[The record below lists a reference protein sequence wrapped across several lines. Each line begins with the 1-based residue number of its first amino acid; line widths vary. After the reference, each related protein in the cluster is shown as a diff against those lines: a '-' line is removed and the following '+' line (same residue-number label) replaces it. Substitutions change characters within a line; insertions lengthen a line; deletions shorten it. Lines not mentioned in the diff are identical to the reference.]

1 MQSVS
6 TPSHLTKSSNVA
18 VIDSW
23 SISTHSFISF
33 AQKMNA
39 RPLIHSKLLKN
50 WKRILAQAP
59 NRHKH
64 TISFR
69 PVRKTLQRVRDCQND
84 AKILTK
90 PLFGIFFGGISHE
103 ISLTLSLIINLFRMF
118 VCFDVYW
125 MFVSRTMP
133 SVNMPFKNNALLNL
147 HDLFEWQPY
156 LNFFSVCNAANVP
169 IDGVWER

>member
-1 MQSVS
+1 MPSVS
-6 TPSHLTKSSNVA
+6 TPSHLTKSSNAA

-23 SISTHSFISF
+23 SISAHLFISF

-50 WKRILAQAP
+50 WKRNLAQAP

-64 TISFR
+64 TIFFR

-90 PLFGIFFGGISHE
+90 PLFGIFFRWIAHE
-103 ISLTLSLIINLFRMF
+103 MSLTFHWLLIDFECLFISIFIGCLFRER
-118 VCFDVYW
+118 CQA
-125 MFVSRTMP
+125 SIC
-133 SVNMPFKNNALLNL
+133 LLKIT
-147 HDLFEWQPY
+147 HFSIY
-156 LNFFSVCNAANVP
+156 TTCLNDNHIWIFFRFAMLPTC
-169 IDGVWER
+169 R